1 MTIYRFT
8 NLENSFIAADGI
20 GVFPANE
27 DSYLYRE
34 MVEQGITPEPYD
46 AGPPPPPPTTEEK
59 VDQLLADYNLTR
71 DELRAALTSTQEI
84 SES

>member
-1 MTIYRFT
+1 MTTYRFT

-34 MVEQGITPEPYD
+34 MVEQGITPEPYN
-46 AGPPPPPPTTEEK
+46 APPEPALLTTEEK
-59 VDQLLADYNLTR
+59 IQNAGFTLG
-71 DELRAALTSTQEI
+71 ELEEYLVGKIQQRLND
-84 SES
+84 